1 MSKLTNHF
9 RRHKTVYLVVGAS
22 ILSACITAA
31 LVRHIAIRPELLRA
45 AKRDI
50 LQSAS
55 RGIPATA
62 SRGIPVTGQ
71 GSDIFRNATVK
82 WFSSPTIN
90 IEQVVDS
97 HRRGA
102 PSWVVRCLET
112 GDAFMS
118 QASAASHLDIPQSEL
133 SKHLNGKVEH
143 VRGLH
148 FERICMAA

>member
-1 MSKLTNHF
+1 MSKLTDHF
-9 RRHKTVYLVVGAS
+9 RKHKTVYFVIGAS
-22 ILSACITAA
+22 VLSACITAA
-31 LVRHIAIRPELLRA
+31 LVRHI
-45 AKRDI
+45 

-55 RGIPATA
+55 RGIPVTA

-90 IEQVVDS
+90 IEQVVES

-118 QASAASHLDIPQSEL
+118 QASAASHLDVPQSEL